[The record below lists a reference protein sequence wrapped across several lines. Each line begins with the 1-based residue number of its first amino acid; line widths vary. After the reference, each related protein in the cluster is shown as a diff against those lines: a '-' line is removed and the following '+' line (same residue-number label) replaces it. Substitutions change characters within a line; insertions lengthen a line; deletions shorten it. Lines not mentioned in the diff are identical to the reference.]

1 MSVCDTCVVPMQD
14 YLGLNNKSR
23 MNKPST
29 LGINWRWRVT
39 KEQLNDDMKD
49 EILTITKT
57 FGRYNW
63 S

>member
-1 MSVCDTCVVPMQD
+1 MQD